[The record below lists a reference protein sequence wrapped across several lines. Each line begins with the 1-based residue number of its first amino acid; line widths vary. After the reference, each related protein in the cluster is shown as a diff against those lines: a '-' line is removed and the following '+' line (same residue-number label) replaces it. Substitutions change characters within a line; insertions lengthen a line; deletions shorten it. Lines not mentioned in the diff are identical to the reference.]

1 LVGCLSIKLVRRS
14 FYTRFPGAI
23 ISTFASGIYTGVSS
37 YKEGSSLGE
46 SFAAGALTS
55 FFSIPVVGI
64 LSDYA
69 NDFAKKTLSLK
80 VVEAIWSLV
89 SGTGFNSL
97 SAATTKVIT
106 QNNTTITKAPKL
118 QKPNTN
124 IILY

>member
-1 LVGCLSIKLVRRS
+1 
-14 FYTRFPGAI
+14 
-23 ISTFASGIYTGVSS
+23 
-37 YKEGSSLGE
+37 
-46 SFAAGALTS
+46 
-55 FFSIPVVGI
+55 